1 MQNIAIFPNTERD
14 AGLAATS
21 SVARILRGFGK
32 TVLLD
37 ERYKAEIGD
46 ENGIVFAEKGKLLEM
61 CDLIVVLG
69 GDGTILRVANDAAE
83 YDIPIM
89 GINLGHLGF
98 LAQAESDET
107 GVFERLFRG
116 DYTVKRCMML
126 KVRIFDGETLC
137 GEYTALNDVILKDED
152 GGMISAEVEIDGT
165 VTDRYLADGM
175 IIATSTGSTAY
186 SLSCGGPIVH
196 PSLDC
201 IILTPICP
209 HTLKSRCIVI
219 PPDDTVRVRI
229 DAQYRGDASVKADGG
244 CVGRLGRGGYIEIVR
259 SERCASLINLNGRSF
274 FDIIRKKL
282 AD

>member
-1 MQNIAIFPNTERD
+1 MQNIAIFPNTDRD
-14 AGLAATS
+14 PDF
-21 SVARILRGFGK
+21 SVTQAVAKILHGFGK
-32 TVLLD
+32 NVILDSELRGKAKVDAEFREKHELLS
-37 ERYKAEIGD
+37 
-46 ENGIVFAEKGKLLEM
+46 V

-69 GDGTILRVANDAAE
+69 GDGTILRVANDAAD

-107 GVFERLFRG
+107 GVFSRLFAGEFTIR
-116 DYTVKRCMML
+116 RSMML
-126 KVRIFDGETLC
+126 EMRIFSGGVPSER
-137 GEYTALNDVILKDED
+137 YTALNDVILR
-152 GGMISAEVEIDGT
+152 GGQSKMISAEVEIDGT

-201 IILTPICP
+201 MILTPICP

-219 PPDDTVRVRI
+219 PPDSRVRVRI
-229 DAQYRGDASVKADGG
+229 DAEYRSDAAVRTDGRP
-244 CVGRLGRGGYIEIVR
+244 VGVLGRGDFIEIVR
-259 SERCASLINLNGRSF
+259 SERYASLINLNGKSF
-274 FDIIRKKL
+274 FDVIRSKL

>member
-14 AGLAATS
+14 ANFEATLE
-21 SVARILRGFGK
+21 VARILHGFGK

-37 ERYKAEIGD
+37 VCHKAEIDGKID
-46 ENGIVFAEKGKLLEM
+46 AIFAPKRKLLEM

-126 KVRIFDGETLC
+126 KARIFDGDVQI
-137 GEYTALNDVILKDED
+137 GEYTALNDVILKDKD

-175 IIATSTGSTAY
+175 IISTSTGSTAY

-209 HTLKSRCIVI
+209 HTLKSRCIVV
-219 PPDDTVRVRI
+219 PPDDKVRVRI
-229 DAQYRGDASVKADGG
+229 DAQYRGDAYVKADGV
-244 CVGRLGRGGYIEIVR
+244 CVGTLGRGGHIEIVR